1 MARERAAAAGAGGPP
16 GVRSVAQQRAARE
29 FLRTLDRAELSRYSV
44 VGTYLRFDDSTR
56 HTLKEFRQRAIAAVG
71 AHSRHPSNFLL
82 WGEPGSGKSY
92 LVQQIAATLEKVAE
106 YREVNLAS
114 SDERTLASS
123 LESLTAIH
131 RPVIFFVDEVDARP
145 DQVWPY
151 ETLIP
156 YLDPPTPRPFP
167 TCFCLAGSG
176 GQNLSEFKERMRAR
190 PKGQDLLSRIPNG
203 HEFSV
208 GRLGVG
214 DKVLVSAIQ
223 LLQASAEEGHPI
235 REIEKLALYYIAVN
249 PELSSARQLRNLAAQ
264 CAQRIPAGED
274 RVRYDF
280 LFPAGARA
288 NKEFWAETAGFREEL
303 QDAFV
308 SIEGGS
314 LVPRDLAPVPSRAHS
329 GRRDGEPG
337 GAVGRLAVL
346 PLVNLSPD
354 PDDDYFA
361 DGLTEELITE
371 LSRIPNLRVIARTS
385 VMRYKSAGKRV
396 RAIGSELRVGQV
408 IEGSVR
414 KAGNRIRITI
424 QLVDATTEEHLW
436 AERFDRELADI
447 FAVQADIASSVAQAL
462 NLRFQPERAPVR
474 PPPPRI
480 EAYTLYL
487 RGRFLWN
494 QRTNASLNSAIHRF
508 QEAIVDDPR
517 FPLAYSGLAD
527 CYSVLIDRGVLPA
540 KEALPLA
547 QAAALRGLE
556 LDPQLA
562 EAHASLGLVLR
573 HQSDCGGAEREL
585 RAAIRVNPGYAMAHH
600 WLHLVL
606 LEEGRIEEAGRELA
620 KAEESDP
627 LSPVVLN
634 SSAHLAWIAGD
645 VEGALQKWDRALELG
660 PPVDLATFNRFAL
673 LILSGRRDEAVGFLA
688 VYESGPAELLS
699 KLWVGACAHALMG
712 DRGGAERRMAQLR
725 SEPNGAPVA
734 RAWSAVVSALLGDL
748 DEAYRIAM
756 DRDEA
761 IGGWWAVL
769 RASPALANFR
779 ADPRYRA
786 LGRGTSPTP
795 DGPQAT

>member
-1 MARERAAAAGAGGPP
+1 VAREKGAAAGAAPP
-16 GVRSVAQQRAARE
+16 RVGTVALQRAARE
-29 FLRTLDRAELSRYSV
+29 FLRTLGQAELSRYSV

-56 HTLKEFRQRAIAAVG
+56 HTLKEFRQRVIAAVG
-71 AHSRHPSNFLL
+71 AHRLHPSNFLL

-92 LVQQIAATLEKVAE
+92 LVQQIAATLEKTAE
-106 YREVNLAS
+106 YREINLAS
-114 SDERTLASS
+114 SDERTLTSA
-123 LESLTAIH
+123 LQALGAIP
-131 RPVIFFVDEVDARP
+131 RPVICFVDEVDARP

-151 ETLIP
+151 ETLLP
-156 YLDPPTPRPFP
+156 YLDPPIPRAFP

-176 GQNLSEFKERMRAR
+176 GRNLSEFKERMRAR
-190 PKGQDLLSRIPNG
+190 TKGEDLLSRIPNG
-203 HEFSV
+203 HEFAVS
-208 GRLGVG
+208 RLGVG
-214 DKVLVSAIQ
+214 DRMLVSAIQ
-223 LLQASAEEGHPI
+223 LMQASAEEGRPI

-249 PELSSARQLRNLAAQ
+249 PELTSARQLRNLAAQ

-288 NKEFWAETAGFREEL
+288 NKEFWAQTAGFREEL

-314 LVPRDLAPVPSRAHS
+314 LLARDAGPAPSRADPA
-329 GRRDGEPG
+329 RRDGEPG
-337 GAVGRLAVL
+337 EAVGRLAVL
-346 PLVNLSPD
+346 PLVNMSPD
-354 PDDDYFA
+354 PQDDYFA
-361 DGLTEELITE
+361 DGLTDELITE

-385 VMRYKSAGKRV
+385 VMRYKSAGESV

-424 QLVDATTEEHLW
+424 QLIDATTEEHLW
-436 AERFDRELADI
+436 AERFDRELKDI

-462 NLRFQPERAPVR
+462 HLRFQPERAPVR

-494 QRTNASLNSAIHRF
+494 QRTNTSLNSAIHRF
-508 QEAIVDDPR
+508 QEAIVEDPR

-547 QAAALRGLE
+547 RAAALRGLE
-556 LDPQLA
+556 LDPHLA

-573 HQSDCGGAEREL
+573 HQSDSRGAEREL
-585 RAAIRVNPGYAMAHH
+585 RAAIQVNPGYAMAHH

-634 SSAHLAWIAGD
+634 SSGHLAWITGD
-645 VEGALQKWDRALELG
+645 GEGALQKWDRALELG
-660 PPVDLATFNRFAL
+660 PPVDLSTFNRFAL
-673 LILSGRRDEAVGFLA
+673 LVLSGRPDEAHGFLTA
-688 VYESGPAELLS
+688 YESGPSELLS
-699 KLWVGACAHALMG
+699 KLWVGACAHALLG
-712 DRGGAERRMAQLR
+712 DRAGAEGRMAQLR

-761 IGGWWAVL
+761 VGGWWWVL
-769 RASPALANFR
+769 RTSPALANFR

-786 LGRGTSPTP
+786 LGRGGDSTP
-795 DGPQAT
+795 DSPPAT